1 MTRTKVRWRMRDVR
15 SGGTVGTLGRSARCG
30 FTLIEVTVAL
40 AIFLVV
46 VLALV
51 SSYAWYY
58 GNIQGERFR
67 TIGQNLAQL
76 QVEDIRGLPSSV
88 LKIITGGTNAAGTG
102 LGQYLPNYPTDTASD
117 ASVYDSGTIDA
128 TFRVERLGTVLG
140 TVASASSPD
149 SASGFANMWLPD
161 NIELKKNT
169 DTVDGVDTY
178 SYSVTLFKETFPNYQ
193 KRVVITDE
201 TPGVAATSSKI
212 FRYDVTVSWTY
223 RGQAQSAVFT
233 GETNDARTVQ

>member
-15 SGGTVGTLGRSARCG
+15 SGGVARASGYGARRG
-30 FTLIEVTVAL
+30 FTLIEVAVAL

-88 LKIITGGTNAAGTG
+88 LKMITGGTGAAGTG
-102 LGQYLPNYPTDTASD
+102 LGRYLPNYPTDTNANE
-117 ASVYDSGTIDA
+117 SVYDSGTIDA
-128 TFRVERLGTVLG
+128 TFRMERLVNVVGTP
-140 TVASASSPD
+140 ASASSPD
-149 SASGFANMWLPD
+149 TASGFAGVWLPD
-161 NIELKKNT
+161 NVELKKNT
-169 DTVDGVDTY
+169 ETEDGINTY
-178 SYSVTLFKETFPNYQ
+178 TYSVTLFKETFPNYQ
-193 KRVVITDE
+193 KRIVITDE
-201 TPGVAATSSKI
+201 TPGVVATSSKI
-212 FRYDVTVSWTY
+212 YRYDVTVSWTY
-223 RGQAQSAVFT
+223 RGQEQSAVFT
-233 GETNDARTVQ
+233 GETNDARTIQ